1 MIRVNEQRTKDG
13 YEITFFTDN
22 KPLFRKARILLDK
35 LSSKDRKNENG
46 QENAIAAEVVHCK
59 DCKYYVTNSELI
71 GDVCNRL
78 FTVFPMKPDD
88 FCSYGRKE
96 GKKE

>member
-35 LSSKDRKNENG
+35 LSSKDRKMKNG
-46 QENAIAAEVVHCK
+46 QENATATEVVHCK

-88 FCSYGRKE
+88 FCSYGRK
-96 GKKE
+96 GVKKE